1 MLNLSKLIAVFVA
14 LFQLT
19 NALHFYVKTGET
31 KCFFE
36 ELQQDTLVVGKI
48 DAYEKNDH
56 SNEYSK
62 NGKLKVQITIDVCL
76 LVLLSKDN
84 Y

>member
-48 DAYEKNDH
+48 DAYEKDDH

-62 NGKLKVQITIDVCL
+62 NGKLKVQITIDVC
-76 LVLLSKDN
+76 
-84 Y
+84 

>member
-48 DAYEKNDH
+48 DAYEKDDH